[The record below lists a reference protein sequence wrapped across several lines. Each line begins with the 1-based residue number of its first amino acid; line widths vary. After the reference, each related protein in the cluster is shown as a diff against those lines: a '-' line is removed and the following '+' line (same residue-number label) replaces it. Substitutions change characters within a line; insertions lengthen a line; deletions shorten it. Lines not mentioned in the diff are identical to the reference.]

1 MKIRNLTDDKVHSAH
16 RILVRQP
23 YMDRNGWIEQL
34 EARIDALEETCGRLL
49 EFMVESSLMTL
60 DQAQTVIS
68 NYDMLEVYVEPE
80 PPPPSPSQPQVLD
93 DDIPF

>member
-1 MKIRNLTDDKVHSAH
+1 MKIRNLTDDKIHSAH
-16 RILVRQP
+16 RILLRQP
-23 YMDRNGWIEQL
+23 YDRSGQIEQL

-49 EFMVESSLMTL
+49 EFMVESSLMSL

-68 NYDMLEVYVEPE
+68 NYDTLEVYREPE
-80 PPPPSPSQPQVLD
+80 PSPPSPSQPQVLD